1 MNSAQSSNVPARNPG
16 SGQISMAAAVSI
28 GIGGMVGAGIF
39 SILGVV
45 AHVAGNAM
53 WLAFAIGGVVALLST
68 YSYAKLGATFP
79 SAGGA
84 VHFLVKS
91 FGDGIFAGGPNLFM
105 WAGYIISLALYATA
119 FGAYALFT
127 IDDPILAVVV
137 AIAGLGVVGR
147 FALTHWIG
155 VGTVY
160 VVTNRRVMSVG
171 LGSDV
176 SLKWMSGR
184 ELKSVTFK
192 VRSDGS
198 GDLMFERHLTKVEQR
213 VEDERDGLFSD
224 RNSSDL
230 ERVLDNPAAETF
242 VGVPDVEAV
251 FELVRRTFIPPA
263 T

>member
-1 MNSAQSSNVPARNPG
+1 VTLLALDPATERRIAGELWDGETVLWRCRPARTRL
-16 SGQISMAAAVSI
+16 AARR
-28 GIGGMVGAGIF
+28 
-39 SILGVV
+39 
-45 AHVAGNAM
+45 
-53 WLAFAIGGVVALLST
+53 LASA
-68 YSYAKLGATFP
+68 LGA
-79 SAGGA
+79 
-84 VHFLVKS
+84 
-91 FGDGIFAGGPNLFM
+91 
-105 WAGYIISLALYATA
+105 LALTA

-137 AIAGLGVVGR
+137 AISGLGGVGR